1 MTYKV
6 NRRHP
11 KLTEYSFHITIRQ
24 PNQFNY
30 VDVQA
35 GAQGQ
40 EKEGEHQQKADD
52 NGGTK
57 LGRSG

>member
-35 GAQGQ
+35 GEQGQ

-52 NGGTK
+52 NGDTK
-57 LGRSG
+57 